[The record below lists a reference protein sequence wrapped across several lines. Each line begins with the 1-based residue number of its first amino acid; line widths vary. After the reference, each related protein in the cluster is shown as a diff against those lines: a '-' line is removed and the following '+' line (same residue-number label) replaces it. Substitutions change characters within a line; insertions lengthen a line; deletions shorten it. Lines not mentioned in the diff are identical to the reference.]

1 MFVNSANYDDAVR
14 KVLSEQGLAL
24 VAVSF
29 WGRDSELLLR
39 DRNDQTKVICNL
51 KSGATNP
58 ETIELLLKIKNVEV
72 KQHDHLHAKV
82 VIGNGSALIG
92 SANFS
97 SNGLNLEASELK
109 GWEEAG
115 LLTQDTTQI
124 RLIRDWFNSI
134 WNESYKIKNSD
145 IEEAKL
151 IWKKRRATRI
161 KRGSGANGFD
171 LAKCNRTD
179 LLDRA
184 IFVTIY
190 GSWLTEEAKAAYRR
204 YEKNLTGQSMPKSA
218 KLPPIYEGWPCLPKD
233 AQLIDLY
240 YGPRGAVRCYGV
252 FTRTHD
258 IKFKY
263 KDDSKGHLAVC
274 RKDNQIMGYP
284 FRSKEIS
291 QFANDMKPHI
301 KAIWSSEL
309 SVGDEDGKYIKL
321 SDVYDILG

>member
-1 MFVNSANYDDAVR
+1 MFVNSKNYDDAVR
-14 KVLSEQGLAL
+14 KVLSKQGLAL
-24 VAVSF
+24 VAVAF

-39 DRNDQTKVICNL
+39 DRHGQTKVICNL

-58 ETIELLLKIKNVEV
+58 ETIELLLKMKNVEV

-82 VIGNGSALIG
+82 VIVDGSALIG

-115 LLTQDTTQI
+115 LLTQDLTQI
-124 RLIRDWFNSI
+124 SVIRDWFHSI

-145 IEEAKL
+145 IEEARLK
-151 IWKKRRATRI
+151 WGKRRATRI
-161 KRGSGANGFD
+161 KRGSSANGFD
-171 LAKCNRTD
+171 LANFNRTD

-190 GSWLTEEAKAAYRR
+190 RSWLSAEAIAAYRR
-204 YEKNLTGQSMPKSA
+204 YKKNLTGQSMPKSA
-218 KLPPIYEGWPCLPKD
+218 KLPPMYEDWPGLPKE
-233 AQLIDLY
+233 AQLIYLY
-240 YGPRGAVRCYGV
+240 YGPHGAVRCYGV

-258 IKFKY
+258 IKVKY
-263 KDDSKGHLAVC
+263 KDGSKGHLAVC

-309 SVGDEDGKYIKL
+309 AVGDEDGKYIKL
-321 SDVYDILG
+321 SDVLDILG